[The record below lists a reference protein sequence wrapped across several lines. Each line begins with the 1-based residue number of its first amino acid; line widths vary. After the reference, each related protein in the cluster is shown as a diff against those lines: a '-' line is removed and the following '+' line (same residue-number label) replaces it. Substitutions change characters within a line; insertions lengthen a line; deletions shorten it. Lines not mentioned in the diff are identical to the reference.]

1 MINDAS
7 NDPPPATRYRR
18 LDGVIETELDTELI
32 LLDPASQA
40 MFSLNAVGAR
50 IWRLLDS
57 ANDAAIVAAVVT
69 DFDVDDATASRD
81 VAVLLG
87 QLAEAGLLV
96 VGG

>member
-1 MINDAS
+1 MSNAS
-7 NDPPPATRYRR
+7 NDTQPAKRYRR
-18 LDGVIETELDTELI
+18 LDGVIETELGTELI

-57 ANDAAIVAAVVT
+57 ATDAAIVAAVVT

-96 VGG
+96 AGG